1 MRRILI
7 VFSALVVC
15 VGAST
20 VGLVASV
27 PTATAAVDPV
37 VAAAGDI
44 ACAPPATKTARQCHD
59 RQTAALLLPGG
70 PVADASAVLPIGD
83 EQYECGQYDAFIDPT
98 GGYQRSWGQP
108 LIKDKSRPVVG
119 DNEYAGSGC
128 STQGA
133 EGYYTYFGNQ
143 ASPQEPGCT
152 INCKGYYSYDV
163 GSWHVVALNSE
174 CTQPG
179 VGGCSAS
186 SAQVKWL
193 NADLQA
199 HGNTC
204 TLAYFHRPY
213 FSDKGGTVAKVKQLF
228 TALYNGGVDVLL
240 VGHQHIYE
248 RFAPM
253 TPTGVAPANEVGV
266 RQFIVGTGG
275 KSTTALASPP
285 PPNSEARNTGTFGV
299 LKLTLHLDSYDFEFV
314 PEAGKTFTDSDTNQA
329 CH

>member
-1 MRRILI
+1 
-7 VFSALVVC
+7 
-15 VGAST
+15 
-20 VGLVASV
+20 
-27 PTATAAVDPV
+27 
-37 VAAAGDI
+37 
-44 ACAPPATKTARQCHD
+44 
-59 RQTAALLLPGG
+59 
-70 PVADASAVLPIGD
+70 VLPIGD

-152 INCKGYYSYDV
+152 INCKGYYSYNV

-179 VGGCSAS
+179 VGGCGATSP
-186 SAQVKWL
+186 QVTWL
-193 NADLQA
+193 KNDLA
-199 HGNTC
+199 NDLSTC
-204 TLAYFHRPY
+204 ELAYFHRPY
-213 FSDKGGTVAKVKQLF
+213 FSDKGDLVAKVKQLF
-228 TALYNGGVDVLL
+228 TALYNGGVDVLV

-248 RFAPM
+248 RFRLQNPSGGQAP
-253 TPTGVAPANEVGV
+253 TNGV

-275 KSTTALASPP
+275 KSTTALASPAP
-285 PPNSEARNTGTFGV
+285 PGSESRSTGTFGV
-299 LKLTLHLDSYDFEFV
+299 LKLTLHPASYDWQFA
-314 PEAGKTFTDSDTNQA
+314 PEAGKTFTDTGTQA

>member
-27 PTATAAVDPV
+27 PQATAAVDPV

-44 ACAPPATKTARQCHD
+44 ACAPPGTSTSSKCH
-59 RQTAALLLPGG
+59 QTATAGLLGG
-70 PVADASAVLPIGD
+70 AAAVLPIGD
-83 EQYECGQYDAFIDPT
+83 EQYNCGQLSAFNQV
-98 GGYQRSWGQP
+98 YNASWGQP
-108 LIKDKSRPVVG
+108 AIKSISNPVVG
-119 DNEYAGSGC
+119 DNEYAGNGC
-128 STQGA
+128 STPGA
-133 EGYYTYFGNQ
+133 EGYYSYFGDR
-143 ASPQEPGCT
+143 ASPLEPGCR

-186 SAQVKWL
+186 SPQTQWL
-193 NADLQA
+193 KADLAA
-199 HGNTC
+199 HPNTC

-228 TALYNGGVDVLL
+228 TALYNGGADVLL

-248 RFAPM
+248 RFRPQNPSGQAS
-253 TPTGVAPANEVGV
+253 ANGI

-275 KSTTALASPP
+275 RSQSALAPTPP
-285 PPNSEARNTGTFGV
+285 TGQEMRNSGTFGV
-299 LKLTLHLDSYDFEFV
+299 LKLILHPTSYDWQFA
-314 PEAGKTFTDSDTNQA
+314 PEAGKTFTDTGSQA

>member
-7 VFSALVVC
+7 VLSALVVC
-15 VGAST
+15 AAAST

-27 PTATAAVDPV
+27 PRAAAATDPV

-44 ACAPPATKTARQCHD
+44 ACAPPGTRTASKCHQAATAD
-59 RQTAALLLPGG
+59 LLAG
-70 PVADASAVLPIGD
+70 ADAVLPIGD
-83 EQYECGQYDAFIDPT
+83 EQYNCGQLSAFNQVYDA
-98 GGYQRSWGQP
+98 SWGQY
-108 LIKDKSRPVVG
+108 KSVSNPAVG
-119 DNEYAGSGC
+119 DNEYAGNGC
-128 STQGA
+128 STPGA
-133 EGYYTYFGNQ
+133 SGYFTYFGDR
-143 ASPQEPGCT
+143 ASPREPGCT
-152 INCKGYYSYDV
+152 INCQGYYSYDV

-186 SAQVKWL
+186 SPQTQWL
-193 NADLQA
+193 KADLAA
-199 HGNTC
+199 HPNTC

-228 TALYNGGVDVLL
+228 TALYNGGADVLL

-248 RFAPM
+248 RFRPQSPSGAAA
-253 TPTGVAPANEVGV
+253 TNGV

-275 KSTTALASPP
+275 RSQTTPASPP
-285 PPNSEARNTGTFGV
+285 PAGSEKQNSGTFGV
-299 LKLTLHLDSYDFEFV
+299 LKLTLHPTSYDFQFV
-314 PEAGKTFTDSDTNQA
+314 PEAGKTFTDTGTQA